1 MFEQDKDFIPMI
13 VSVNVLVTLMIFAFC
28 IVLAM

>member
-13 VSVNVLVTLMIFAFC
+13 ISVNVLVTLMIFAFC